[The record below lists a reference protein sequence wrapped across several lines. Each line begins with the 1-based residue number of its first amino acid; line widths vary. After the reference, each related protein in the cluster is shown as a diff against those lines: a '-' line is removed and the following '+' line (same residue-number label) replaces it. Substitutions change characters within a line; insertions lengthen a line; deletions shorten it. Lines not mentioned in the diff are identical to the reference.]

1 MSYAGGDVRTTFES
15 DATVNLKKKCCGR
28 WNIPQVSGD
37 QITLNIEYTLHVINA
52 V

>member
-1 MSYAGGDVRTTFES
+1 MSYAGGDVRTAFES
-15 DATVNLKKKCCGR
+15 DATVNLKKSAVVV